1 MFSRLSTNDSRNS
14 LADIKP
20 LDQRLAQ
27 AAVGDGRL
35 PPPIMPA
42 SPGNGS
48 AGSHTTSGIASPG
61 ASNGSASASSAAPMP
76 GSANLGS
83 FSTRSIIGT
92 DLTIV
97 GQGLRII
104 TKGTLQVDGK
114 IEGDVIGNEVIIGE
128 KGHVTGVVFGESV
141 TVRGQV
147 QGTIKA
153 VTVALQSGAHV
164 EGDVHH
170 RQLSVEQGAHLD
182 GRVRRPQDLDELKP
196 DLTVA

>member
-1 MFSRLSTNDSRNS
+1 MFSRNSANDRTGPS
-14 LADIKP
+14 DMKP
-20 LDQRLAQ
+20 MDQR
-27 AAVGDGRL
+27 VGF
-35 PPPIMPA
+35 MPA
-42 SPGNGS
+42 HEARGTPQPGHSAAGNGF
-48 AGSHTTSGIASPG
+48 GTTMSGPQPNPTPG
-61 ASNGSASASSAAPMP
+61 P
-76 GSANLGS
+76 GGAIGS
-83 FSTRSIIGT
+83 FSTRSIIGN
-92 DLTIV
+92 DLTIM

-128 KGHVTGVVFGESV
+128 RGHVTGIVSGESV

-153 VTVALQSGAHV
+153 LTVALQAGAHV

-182 GRVRRPQDLDELKP
+182 GRVRRPQNLDELKP
-196 DLTVA
+196 DLNGV

>member
-1 MFSRLSTNDSRNS
+1 MFSRHSSADRSSIT
-14 LADIKP
+14 DIKP
-20 LDQRLAQ
+20 IDQRVGSGLPPPAMPSSMSSAFAATSGNGAAGG
-27 AAVGDGRL
+27 AAVG
-35 PPPIMPA
+35 
-42 SPGNGS
+42 SGS
-48 AGSHTTSGIASPG
+48 TVG
-61 ASNGSASASSAAPMP
+61 AAPV
-76 GSANLGS
+76 GS
-83 FSTRSIIGT
+83 FAMRSIIGN

-114 IEGDVIGNEVIIGE
+114 IEGDVVGTEVIIGE
-128 KGHVTGVVFGESV
+128 RGHVTGIVSGESV

-153 VTVALQSGAHV
+153 MTVALQSGAYV

-182 GRVRRPQDLDELKP
+182 GRVRRPQDDGELKP
-196 DLTVA
+196 DLGDA

>member
-1 MFSRLSTNDSRNS
+1 MFSRNSTNDRTGLS
-14 LADIKP
+14 DMKP
-20 LDQRLAQ
+20 MDQRGFVPSHDRGTPQ
-27 AAVGDGRL
+27 NGPTSG
-35 PPPIMPA
+35 
-42 SPGNGS
+42 GNGYS
-48 AGSHTTSGIASPG
+48 TASSNIQSGPVPVPG
-61 ASNGSASASSAAPMP
+61 AP
-76 GSANLGS
+76 LGS
-83 FSTRSIIGT
+83 FSTRSIIGN
-92 DLTIV
+92 DLTIM

-128 KGHVTGVVFGESV
+128 RGHVTGIVSGESV

-153 VTVALQSGAHV
+153 LTVALQSGAHV

-182 GRVRRPQDLDELKP
+182 GRVRRPQNVEELKP
-196 DLTVA
+196 DLDGAG

>member
-1 MFSRLSTNDSRNS
+1 MFSRLSATEPRTGLS
-14 LADIKP
+14 DIKP

-27 AAVGDGRL
+27 SAAIDGRL

-42 SPGNGS
+42 GPGSPVGASANQNGPGGS
-48 AGSHTTSGIASPG
+48 NGASVPQGSPAGSSGLG
-61 ASNGSASASSAAPMP
+61 NAA
-76 GSANLGS
+76 
-83 FSTRSIIGT
+83 TRSIIGS

-104 TKGTLQVDGK
+104 TRGTLQVDGT

-128 KGHVTGVVFGESV
+128 RGHVTGVVSGESV

-153 VTVALQSGAHV
+153 VTVSLQSGAHV

-196 DLTVA
+196 DLNIA